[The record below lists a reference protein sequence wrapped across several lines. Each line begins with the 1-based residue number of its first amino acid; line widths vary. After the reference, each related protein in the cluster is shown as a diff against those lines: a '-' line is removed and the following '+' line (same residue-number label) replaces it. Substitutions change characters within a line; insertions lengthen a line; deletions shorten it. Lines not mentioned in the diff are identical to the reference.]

1 MANDPLSQ
9 LIDSLFSAPQ
19 QGTYDYGSN
28 ALLAEPQQGVMDPAG
43 MTPAEITGAPQY
55 TQLSNGLWVGPNGI
69 PFVPGYPNYAQPNQ
83 SNADTLGALPIGQ
96 RDMSYYGNNDDTG
109 AWNYGGNDDTGTW
122 NTVQG
127 SSYQPIQLGPWGN
140 DMSQYNGQSYD
151 GTGGPAIIA
160 NLPQASQDYYSAR
173 GVQNFDPGNQYG
185 SSPPVAMAPSGN
197 ASFGGGIVPSGGV
210 NIPTVQGG
218 QPIASSDIGGTGGY
232 MWGNQNNY
240 GNGYAWGNN
249 DGGEVG

>member
-1 MANDPLSQ
+1 MANDLLSKT
-9 LIDSLFSAPQ
+9 IDTLLAQ
-19 QGTYDYGSN
+19 QGIYDYGSN
-28 ALLAEPQQGVMDPAG
+28 ALLAEPQQGIYDNSQQQPAASQAIPAQDNG
-43 MTPAEITGAPQY
+43 EFNQFGSITPFTNTGTLTSMNGPYGDLSGGPSFLTDNSYGQPQ
-55 TQLSNGLWVGPNGI
+55 T
-69 PFVPGYPNYAQPNQ
+69 NYA
-83 SNADTLGALPIGQ
+83 
-96 RDMSYYGNNDDTG
+96 GNG
-109 AWNYGGNDDTGTW
+109 W

-127 SSYQPIQLGPWGN
+127 SSYQPPQFGPWGN
-140 DMSQYNGQSYD
+140 PMSQYNGQSYD
-151 GTGGPAIIA
+151 GSGAAAIIA

-185 SSPPVAMAPSGN
+185 SYPPVAMAPSGN
-197 ASFGGGIVPSGGV
+197 AGFGGGIVPSAGV